1 MLTLHKEENLK
12 LKFCIIVL
20 LFETV
25 IEKGN
30 ATRLFKM

>member
-1 MLTLHKEENLK
+1 MLTFHREENLK

-25 IEKGN
+25 VEKGN

>member
-1 MLTLHKEENLK
+1 MLTFHREENLK
-12 LKFCIIVL
+12 SKFCIIVL

-25 IEKGN
+25 IKKNN